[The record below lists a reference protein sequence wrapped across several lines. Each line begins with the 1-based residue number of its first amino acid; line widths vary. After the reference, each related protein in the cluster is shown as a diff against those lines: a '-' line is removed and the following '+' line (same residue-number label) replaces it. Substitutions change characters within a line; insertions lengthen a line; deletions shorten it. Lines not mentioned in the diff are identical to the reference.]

1 MIYAD
6 SSEHTCAGSPG
17 SSANARTFMLH
28 VHASERC
35 FFFFFIRH
43 CSVLIFVIPPFVCFI
58 RPLLPAPFFMSV
70 PVRYCLEEKCREA
83 NAIVGLPLGSP
94 EAINTT
100 EENEMFFLW
109 TITHTLFTVWLKSR
123 RAHFS
128 NKSRLA

>member
-1 MIYAD
+1 MQIPRSTPAQ
-6 SSEHTCAGSPG
+6 EAP
-17 SSANARTFMLH
+17 ARAPTHAPSCFMFTP
-28 VHASERC
+28 AKDA